1 MKVSVY
7 SATRAEAVEELTATR
22 PSRPEIQKEAVNW
35 RVSCFWVCQA
45 LAVPEECL
53 PTTGQIW
60 ITCGSSEMFYFFF
73 FFSPVL
79 FKVKS
84 APQCESC
91 GLGNLFSMADY
102 LKKTTL
108 TVTSPQKKYFF
119 SKGAELHHNPSKNSH
134 SATCS
139 EHHLIACLQYG
150 QWASVTGPL
159 CRALTLFIW
168 LWLYHMKEIIR

>member
-7 SATRAEAVEELTATR
+7 SATRAKAVEELTATR

-35 RVSCFWVCQA
+35 WVSCFWVCQA

-60 ITCGSSEMFYFFF
+60 ITCGSSEMLYIFFF
-73 FFSPVL
+73 PQSYL
-79 FKVKS
+79 KS
-84 APQCESC
+84 NLHLNVRVV
-91 GLGNLFSMADY
+91 GLGIYFQW
-102 LKKTTL
+102 L
-108 TVTSPQKKYFF
+108 TIWRKLHSLPPHFKRNIFF

-139 EHHLIACLQYG
+139 EHHLTTCLQYRL
-150 QWASVTGPL
+150 WVSVTGPL
-159 CRALTLFIW
+159 CRALTLLIW